1 MSNKPANPS
10 GLRHL
15 TSAMAA
21 FIELGK
27 PQITIPVTLS
37 ALAGYILYQGSFA
50 QGWIHTILGV
60 FLMSFASSAIN
71 HVQDADIDR
80 LMERTRKRPI
90 PSGRL
95 TTHQS
100 LIVALITGLSGF
112 FILMYFLNT
121 NLPAWLSLVTLAC
134 YNLIYTPLKKVTAFA
149 VIPGA
154 MVGALPPM
162 IGWTA
167 AGGHILDPHIL
178 FVGFFFFVGQIPHFW
193 LILLKYEKD
202 YTAAGIPTL
211 LQLFS
216 LPQIYRLT
224 LAWVAV
230 TTMAAILLIV
240 AGVLQTTTC
249 AVLVI
254 MLTLAILVS
263 FLPWLKAGHQ
273 QNPHR
278 AFMNINLFYLTMMLV
293 IIADA
298 LIR

>member
-1 MSNKPANPS
+1 
-10 GLRHL
+10 
-15 TSAMAA
+15 MAA

-37 ALAGYILYQGSFA
+37 ALSGYILYQGSFA
-50 QGWIHTILGV
+50 PGWIQATLGV

-71 HVQDADIDR
+71 HVQDAGIDK
-80 LMERTRKRPI
+80 LMQRTRKRPI

-95 TTHQS
+95 TSQQS
-100 LIVALITGLSGF
+100 LIVAFITGLSGF
-112 FILMYFLNT
+112 FILIYFLNP
-121 NLPAWLSLVTLAC
+121 NLPAWLSLITLAC

-167 AGGHILDPHIL
+167 AGGHLLHPHIL

-202 YTAAGIPTL
+202 YNAAGLPTL
-211 LQLFS
+211 LQQFPKPRIHL
-216 LPQIYRLT
+216 LT
-224 LAWVAV
+224 LVWVAV
-230 TTMAAILLIV
+230 TAMAAILLV
-240 AGVLQTTTC
+240 TSGVLQTTIF
-249 AVLVI
+249 AILVI
-254 MLTLAILVS
+254 MLTLAILGS
-263 FLPWLKAGHQ
+263 FLPWLKADHP

-278 AFMNINLFYLTMMLV
+278 AFMNINLFYLAIMLV
-293 IIADA
+293 IMADA